1 MVEAIISTLV
11 VVVVGLIAL
20 FFILFMVVIES
31 DYNPSNKRQSKSKL
45 EKQLI
50 KEIKHIEKEINERER
65 LEKLYTKRDILLKQ
79 LKEDE

>member
-31 DYNPSNKRQSKSKL
+31 DYNPPNKRQSKSKL

-65 LEKLYTKRDILLKQ
+65 LEKLYTKRERLLKQ